1 MNQEQNKEP
10 EKITIKRGKMVF
22 TCNRDELV
30 EVDQSPDG
38 MMFSFKWGIVVHY
51 TDQYMTLEI
60 KERIKQAINL
70 LTGGNVLVDLNNYN
84 KPVMVTHF

>member
-1 MNQEQNKEP
+1 MNE
-10 EKITIKRGKMVF
+10 EKKKDIITIKKGKMIF

-38 MMFSFKWGIVVHY
+38 MMFSFKWGMILNY
-51 TDQYMTLEI
+51 TDQYMPLEI
-60 KERIKQAINL
+60 KEKIKQAINL
-70 LTGGNVLVDLNNYN
+70 LVGGNVVVDLNNYI